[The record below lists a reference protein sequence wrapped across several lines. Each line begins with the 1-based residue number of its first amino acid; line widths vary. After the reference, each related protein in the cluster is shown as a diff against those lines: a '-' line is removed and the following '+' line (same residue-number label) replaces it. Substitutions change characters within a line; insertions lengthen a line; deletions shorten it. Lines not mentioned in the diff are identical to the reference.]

1 MTRLEGSV
9 RRGMILDSA
18 LEVFARRGYHEAA
31 MSDIAEA
38 MGVTKPVLYQH
49 FASKRDLYLELL
61 VETGQMLVDTIVTA
75 ASGGSTGR
83 EQTERGMTAY
93 FQWVHDNPNAFVLLF
108 GGAARVDEE
117 FARTVR
123 DVEAR
128 IADAI
133 SPLIAVELPPGE
145 QRAMAFG
152 LIGMAEA
159 VSRHLM
165 ATYQEGDPRQLGMQ
179 VARLAWAGLRA
190 LGGNSRP
197 N

>member
-18 LEVFARRGYHEAA
+18 LEAFARNGYHDAS
-31 MSDIAEA
+31 MSDIADA
-38 MGVTKPVLYQH
+38 TGVTKPVLYQH
-49 FASKRDLYLELL
+49 FTSKRDLYRELL
-61 VETGQMLVDTIVTA
+61 AETGRMLVDTIVTA

-83 EQTERGMTAY
+83 EQTELGMTAY

-123 DVEAR
+123 DVEAQ

-145 QRAMAFG
+145 QRTMALG

-179 VARLAWAGLRA
+179 VARLAWSGLRA
-190 LGGNSRP
+190 LGGKN
-197 N
+197 

>member
-1 MTRLEGSV
+1 VTRLEGSV

-18 LEVFARRGYHEAA
+18 LEAFARNGYHDAS
-31 MSDIAEA
+31 MSEIADA
-38 MGVTKPVLYQH
+38 TGVTKPVLYQH
-49 FASKRDLYLELL
+49 FASKRDLYRELL
-61 VETGQMLVDTIVTA
+61 AETGRMLVDTIVTA

-83 EQTERGMTAY
+83 EQTELGMTAY

-123 DVEAR
+123 DVEAQ

-145 QRAMAFG
+145 QRTMALG

-179 VARLAWAGLRA
+179 VARLAWSGLRA
-190 LGGNSRP
+190 LGGKN
-197 N
+197 

>member
-18 LEVFARRGYHEAA
+18 LEAFARNGYHDAS
-31 MSDIAEA
+31 MSEIADA
-38 MGVTKPVLYQH
+38 TGVTKPVLYQH
-49 FASKRDLYLELL
+49 FASKRDLYRELL
-61 VETGQMLVDTIVTA
+61 AETGRMLVDTIVTA

-83 EQTERGMTAY
+83 EQTELGMTAY

-123 DVEAR
+123 DVEAQ

-145 QRAMAFG
+145 QRTMALG

-179 VARLAWAGLRA
+179 VARLAWSGLRA
-190 LGGNSRP
+190 LGGKN
-197 N
+197 